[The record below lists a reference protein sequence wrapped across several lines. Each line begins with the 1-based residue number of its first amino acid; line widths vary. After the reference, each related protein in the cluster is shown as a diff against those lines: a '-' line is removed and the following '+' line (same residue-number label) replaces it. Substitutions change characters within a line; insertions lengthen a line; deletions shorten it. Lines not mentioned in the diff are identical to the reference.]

1 MNRAIERPRR
11 ASGIALSGFVMG
23 FASLIA
29 PASTQ
34 TGMAQP
40 QSAPATANAA
50 PPVAAG
56 RFVTEQGPREWRG
69 SKLIGAE
76 IYTAGNERIGE
87 VNEILVA
94 DAGNVVAV
102 VLGVGGFLGLGEKNV
117 AVPFGAIEW
126 SPRTMTPA
134 MQSARTMAGA
144 PGEKDLFVQRGG
156 DPQHGMLR
164 LTRADLQ
171 AAPEFNYAGRSHRR

>member
-1 MNRAIERPRR
+1 MKRANECARSPGG
-11 ASGIALSGFVMG
+11 AALSGLVIG
-23 FASLIA
+23 FACLVA
-29 PASTQ
+29 PASAQ
-34 TGMAQP
+34 TGLAQP
-40 QSAPATANAA
+40 QSSPAAANASS
-50 PPVAAG
+50 PGAAG

-69 SKLIGAE
+69 SRLIGAE

-94 DAGNVVAV
+94 DTGSVVAV

-126 SPRTMTPA
+126 SPRNMAPA
-134 MQSARTMAGA
+134 MQPAQTMGGT

-156 DPQHGMLR
+156 YPQHGMLR

-171 AAPEFNYAGRSHRR
+171 AAPDFNYAGRSQRR